1 MDSKSVYG
9 LFNDSFP
16 PVLDGVTI
24 TVENYTDWLVG
35 KGKDVC
41 VVTPWNPYD
50 PPHPRFRMHRYFS
63 LPIYNRHPYRYGYP
77 LFDPFIWLK
86 MRRVPFKVVHAH
98 CPFSSGRLA
107 RFAANVHDIPLIATF
122 HSKYKTDLDRSLPPF
137 MVDYQMRRMRR
148 FFNNADALWIPQAS
162 VEETVRQYGI
172 TAPVTVV
179 ENGTGLGEDAQIA
192 DITPVKIAAR
202 QQLGI
207 PDGRLVLLFVGQ
219 HIREK
224 GCDIILDALTLLPHD
239 VDWEMHFVGTG
250 YFLGQMQ
257 RTVAARGLSPRV
269 TFHGVLNK
277 RDEIRRLYAAADL
290 FLFPSLYDNAPL
302 VVREA
307 AMMGTPA
314 ILPARSTAAE
324 VMTDG
329 LNGWLTEPTADAYM
343 HKIVELA
350 HNPAVIREVGKEA
363 RKTLCR
369 TWDSVMTEVFE
380 KYNQI
385 IEQHESESANARA
398 AKARDRR
405 RNSND

>member
-1 MDSKSVYG
+1 MDNKSVYG

-16 PVLDGVTI
+16 PVLDGVTV
-24 TVENYTDWLVG
+24 TVENYVEWLVR
-35 KGKDVC
+35 KGGDVC

-50 PPHPRFRMHRYFS
+50 PPHPTFRMHRYFS

-77 LFDPFIWLK
+77 LLDPFIWAK
-86 MRRVPFKVVHAH
+86 MRRVPFKIVHAH

-107 RFAANVHDIPLIATF
+107 RYAAKVHDVPFVATF

-137 MVDYQMRRMRR
+137 MVEYQMRRMRR
-148 FFNNADALWIPQAS
+148 FFNAADELWIPQAS
-162 VEETVRQYGI
+162 VEETVRSYGI

-179 ENGTGLGEDAQIA
+179 ENGTGLGEDAKIE
-192 DITPVKIAAR
+192 DITPVKAEAR
-202 QQLGI
+202 KQLGI
-207 PDGRLVLLFVGQ
+207 PQGRLVLLFVGQ

-224 GCDIILDALTLLPHD
+224 GCDIIIDALDRLPET

-257 RTVAARGLSPRV
+257 RTVSDKGLDNRV
-269 TFHGVLNK
+269 IFHGVLND
-277 RDEIRRLYAAADL
+277 RDTIRQVYAAAHL

-314 ILPARSTAAE
+314 ILPIGSTAAE

-329 LNGWLTEPTADAYM
+329 VNGWLTEPTPEAYARR
-343 HKIVELA
+343 IVTLA
-350 HNPAVIREVGKEA
+350 NDPATIAQVGKEA

-380 KYNQI
+380 RYNKI
-385 IEQHESESANARA
+385 IEQYESESVSARA
-398 AKARDRR
+398 AKARDRHR
-405 RNSND
+405 ASNN